1 MRKPLVAGNWKM
13 NKTAEEA
20 RLLVEVMLPELQK
33 INGVEQ
39 VICPPYTS
47 LMTIAAVLAGSG
59 IGLGAQNMHWE
70 GSGAFT
76 GEISANMV
84 KEFCKYVILGHSER
98 RAMFGE
104 LDETVNK
111 KVKSAILNDLIPI
124 MCG

>member
-59 IGLGAQNMHWE
+59 IGLGRI
-70 GSGAFT
+70 GSVYRRNLCEYGQ
-76 GEISANMV
+76 G
-84 KEFCKYVILGHSER
+84 IL
-98 RAMFGE
+98 
-104 LDETVNK
+104 
-111 KVKSAILNDLIPI
+111 
-124 MCG
+124 